1 MCPVTKMKHTHK
13 YFRLEA
19 TPLCKTQTKPLLLG
33 WEVTVPLT
41 SKFAGLSCVQEEFL
55 LLLTCL
61 ASKSISIVAH
71 LWAPFIW
78 TGEALVLM
86 RKMDPAVRCEFVF
99 L

>member
-1 MCPVTKMKHTHK
+1 MCPFTKMKCTHK

-19 TPLCKTQTKPLLLG
+19 TPLHKTERKPLLLG
-33 WEVTVPLT
+33 WEITAQLT
-41 SKFAGLSCVQEEFL
+41 SKFAGISCVQEEFL

-71 LWAPFIW
+71 LRAPFIW